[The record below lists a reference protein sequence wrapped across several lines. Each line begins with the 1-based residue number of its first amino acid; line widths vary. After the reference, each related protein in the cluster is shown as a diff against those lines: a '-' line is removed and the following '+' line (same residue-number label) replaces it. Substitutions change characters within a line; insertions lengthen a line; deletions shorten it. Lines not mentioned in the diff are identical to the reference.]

1 MSKAVPGKSP
11 RPPRRLP
18 FRVKVPERNELI
30 AFALATLA
38 VGLMVGLAIGPM
50 ITGAA
55 SPITLLIPGTA
66 TEEGESAETTTTAV
80 APPLG
85 SPAGSK
91 GGGQA
96 NSGETTVVS
105 APATVVVETPAPE
118 TPVEEPVEEDP
129 PVEPAGTPD
138 DTNPKPDP
146 DPDPEPEPDGVLLE
160 GTVLANSP
168 STKTYWV
175 NSGGDLVTIFAS
187 TVPDP
192 GLVVSTRVLP
202 LSNGTL
208 TESDGRSAVD
218 IAKTSELKAVVSY
231 VNPNAGLVVLSGR
244 GASLPVYA
252 ADPATLAGVEQ
263 GTAVDA
269 GLRLDVPDPENFVTR
284 AGVDPSELS
293 IQLETIEPVSEAD
306 EIEFS
311 GRLESLDP
319 ENGVISL
326 VVDSTGQIDST
337 VELMV
342 PSDFPFDSFKAG
354 SNYSATATRVDGVL
368 QLVGFSPAN
377 GKAAANDP
385 ARAFGTHAGS
395 DNSRAGDGS

>member
-50 ITGAA
+50 ITGSA
-55 SPITLLIPGTA
+55 SPITLLIPGTTA
-66 TEEGESAETTTTAV
+66 DEGESEETTTTAV
-80 APPLG
+80 VPPLG
-85 SPAGSK
+85 SPAGSA
-91 GGGQA
+91 GGGQTDT
-96 NSGETTVVS
+96 GQTTVVS
-105 APATVVVETPAPE
+105 APAPVVVEAPAPE
-118 TPVEEPVEEDP
+118 VPVEVPVPEDP
-129 PVEPAGTPD
+129 PAEPAAVPD
-138 DTNPKPDP
+138 EKDPDP

-168 STKTYWV
+168 STKTYWI
-175 NSGGDLVTIFAS
+175 NSGGDLVTIFAA

-208 TESDGRSAVD
+208 TEADGRSAVD
-218 IAKTSELKAVVSY
+218 ITKTSQLKAVVSY
-231 VNPNAGLVVLSGR
+231 IDPNAGLVVLSGR

-252 ADPATLAGVEQ
+252 ADPSTLGGVEQ
-263 GTAVDA
+263 GTTVDA
-269 GLRLDVPDPENFVTR
+269 GLRLDVPDPENFVSR
-284 AGVDPSELS
+284 AGVEPSELS
-293 IQLETIEPVSEAD
+293 IQLESIETVSAAA

-311 GRLESLDP
+311 GRLVSLDP
-319 ENGVISL
+319 EKNLISL

-337 VELMV
+337 VELQV
-342 PSDFPFDSFKAG
+342 PSDFPFDSFTVG
-354 SNYSATATRVDGVL
+354 SSYSATATRVDGVL

-377 GKAAANDP
+377 GKTAANDP
-385 ARAFGTHAGS
+385 ARAFGTHAKA
-395 DNSRAGDGS
+395 NFRVGDGS